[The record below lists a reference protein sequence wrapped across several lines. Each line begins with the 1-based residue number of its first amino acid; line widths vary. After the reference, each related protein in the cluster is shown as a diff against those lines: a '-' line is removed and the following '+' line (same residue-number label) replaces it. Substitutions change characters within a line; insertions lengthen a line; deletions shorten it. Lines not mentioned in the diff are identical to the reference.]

1 MPLVPFWYPHIVQNE
16 LDDLVRQHRAELKK
30 EWGIATGD
38 SEIDGEDTSAASS
51 APPAAKGGRDGVR
64 TSAGDEDRIEEVL
77 ATLAE
82 DLKKVGLVEEG
93 KSEL

>member
-1 MPLVPFWYPHIVQNE
+1 LLLFRYPHIVQNE

-30 EWGIATGD
+30 EWGIVTGD
-38 SEIDGEDTSAASS
+38 SEIDGEDTSATSS
-51 APPAAKGGRDGVR
+51 APSAVKGGRDGVR